1 MVALNYKELDKLS
14 DLITLSKTN
23 GYVTANQILAAIEKK
38 SVPIEE
44 VDRICDQLLDMGIM
58 IKDDDFDDKGNQS
71 EILQD
76 NYVSS
81 RNRVDYQHIFNEVLE
96 LDPSLESYIKKLKK
110 IAAPYTG
117 EQDFLVDQIF
127 EGNKYARNR
136 LIEIYLKSV
145 VNMAFNYSKRFELP
159 IKDAIQDGNIGLITA
174 IDRLSI
180 DNKHTF
186 VNSVHLRIH
195 STIFRE
201 DISISKSCYIPV
213 HFKEKLYK
221 ALDVLSDH
229 NFINHNTYD
238 IEFENKMVEKLC
250 EELGED
256 KNTISKLIS
265 LINPP
270 LSIDD
275 LSQHSYA
282 PKSQPEALLILHEKE
297 LEQTVADSL
306 RTLKTRERLVMEL
319 RLGIIGKR
327 KNSLKEISFFLGE
340 SKEKVM
346 QFSEI
351 ADKILQHPLKEKIID
366 SLEPK
371 VRFLMEQLFGVEW
384 LGGKTL
390 EEIGSILGLTR
401 ERVRQIESKAL
412 RNLQHPTR
420 SRDLKI
426 FYD

>member
-1 MVALNYKELDKLS
+1 MVDLNYKEPDQLS
-14 DLITLSKTN
+14 DLIKLSKEN
-23 GYVTANQILAAIEKK
+23 GYVTTNQVFAAIEKE

-44 VDRICDQLLDMGIM
+44 VDRICDQLLDMGIL
-58 IKDDDFDDKGNQS
+58 IKDDDEIDNQP
-71 EILQD
+71 ETQQD
-76 NYVSS
+76 NFVSS
-81 RNRVDYQHIFNEVLE
+81 RNRVDYQQIFNEILE
-96 LDPSLESYIKKLKK
+96 IDQSLDGYIKKLKK

-117 EQDFLVDQIF
+117 EQDSLVDQIF
-127 EGNKYARNR
+127 EGNEYARNR

-145 VNMAFNYSKRFELP
+145 VNIALNYSKRYELP

-221 ALDVLSDH
+221 AFDVLSEH
-229 NFINHNTYD
+229 NYINQNSYD
-238 IEFENKMVEKLC
+238 IEFENKIVDKLC

-256 KNTISKLIS
+256 KNIIGKLIS

-270 LSIDD
+270 ISIDD
-275 LSQHSYA
+275 PSQQFYA
-282 PKSQPEALLILHEKE
+282 PKSKPEALSLLHEKE
-297 LEQTVADSL
+297 FEQKVAEAL
-306 RTLKTRERLVMEL
+306 KTLKKRERFIMEL
-319 RLGIIGKR
+319 RSGITGKR
-327 KNSLKEISFFLGE
+327 KNSLKEISSFLGE

-346 QFSEI
+346 QFSQI
-351 ADKILQHPLKEKIID
+351 AEKILQHPLKTKIID

-371 VRFLMEQLFGVEW
+371 VRFVMEQLFDVEW
-384 LGGKTL
+384 PGEKTL

-412 RNLQHPTR
+412 SKLRHPTR